1 MIRRGHLRTPA
12 LLAALLL
19 PAACGSSDPERPP
32 RPDTPLIVTELAAQA
47 AAAPLEPYPS
57 QGGDLPVVKVARS
70 VPALSFAPLDVARAM
85 NFFEYVG
92 VKVEYQELQAGA
104 SLAQAVLGGSVE
116 LGSSASTEMA
126 AAVAR
131 GTDFRAIENV
141 IMMTLQVC
149 VRKDWAAEKGV
160 GPEDDLKARL
170 AALKGAKIAISG
182 PGSVSDR
189 AMRWMVDHYGGLDS
203 DNDVEMVQVGG
214 AAAMS
219 TALDEGRVQ
228 AFMLSSPNCQ
238 QTRNGMVLVQP
249 TEVEEFKNYVHE
261 VLYGRAEW
269 IEENPDL
276 ARRVATA
283 VAMGNNFV
291 RKHPETAI
299 KLLQKTFSKVDPKT
313 IEDSFNSNILP
324 NIPAN
329 GTMDEAMWESTNR
342 LLIDTGLI
350 DKPLDVSEGRVW
362 TNSFISIEDA
372 VVH

>member
-1 MIRRGHLRTPA
+1 MIRRGHLRTAA

-149 VRKDWAAEKGV
+149 VRKDWAAEHGV

-189 AMRWMVDHYGGLDS
+189 AMRWMVDHYGRLDS

-299 KLLQKTFSKVDPKT
+299 KLLQKTFSKVDPTT

-350 DKPLDVSEGRVW
+350 DKPLDVSEGGVW